1 MQPFRSIVSKVTP
14 LDIMNVDTDQ
24 IIPKQFLKLVQKS
37 GYADFLFYDWRFDQ
51 NGELRTDFIL
61 NDPRYKNRQIMV
73 TRENFGCG
81 SSREHAVW
89 ALFDY
94 GFRVILAPSFA
105 DIFYNNCFKTG
116 LIPIVLRREEIDHLF
131 STDDDDFV
139 VEVKL
144 MEQTVSTGEKVMKFS
159 IDSMKKKMLLEGID
173 EIDYTLQL
181 VSKIK
186 DYENK
191 FNPRVFLNDE
201 SKK

>member
-1 MQPFRSIVSKVTP
+1 MHPFRSIVSKVTP

-37 GYADFLFYDWRFDQ
+37 GYANYLFYDWRFNQ
-51 NGELRTDFIL
+51 NGDLRTDFIL
-61 NDPRYKNRQIMV
+61 NDPRYRNRQILV

-116 LIPIVLRREEIDHLF
+116 LVPIVLRREEIDHVF
-131 STDDDDFV
+131 NTDDF

-144 MEQTVSTGEKVMKFS
+144 IEQTVSAAKRVMKFP
-159 IDSMKKKMLLEGID
+159 IDSMNKRMLLEGID

-181 VSKIK
+181 VSKIT

-191 FNPRVFLNDE
+191 FRPKIFVNE

>member
-1 MQPFRSIVSKVTP
+1 MHPFRSIVSKVTP

-37 GYADFLFYDWRFDQ
+37 GYANFLFYDWRFNQ
-51 NGELRTDFIL
+51 NGDLRTDFVL
-61 NDPRYKNRQIMV
+61 NDPLYRDRQILV

-116 LIPIVLRREEIDHLF
+116 LVPIVLSGEEIDHLF
-131 STDDDDFV
+131 NTDDL

-144 MEQTVSTGEKVMKFS
+144 MEQTVSTAKRVMKFP
-159 IDSMKKKMLLEGID
+159 IDSMKKKLLLEGID

-181 VSKIK
+181 VNKIT

-191 FNPRVFLNDE
+191 FSPKIFLNE

>member
-1 MQPFRSIVSKVTP
+1 MHPFRSIISKVTP

-37 GYADFLFYDWRFDQ
+37 GYANFLFYDWRFHQ
-51 NGELRTDFIL
+51 NGDLRTDFVL
-61 NDPRYKNRQIMV
+61 NDPLYRNRQILV

-116 LIPIVLRREEIDHLF
+116 LVPIVLRGEEIDHLF
-131 STDDDDFV
+131 NTDDF

-144 MEQTVSTGEKVMKFS
+144 MEQTVSTAKRVMKFP
-159 IDSMKKKMLLEGID
+159 IDSMKKRLLLEGID
-173 EIDYTLQL
+173 EIDYTFQL
-181 VSKIK
+181 VSKIT

-191 FNPRVFLNDE
+191 FSPKVFLNE

>member
-1 MQPFRSIVSKVTP
+1 MHPFRSIVSKVTP

-37 GYADFLFYDWRFDQ
+37 GYANFLFYDWRFNQ
-51 NGELRTDFIL
+51 NGDLRTDFVL
-61 NDPRYKNRQIMV
+61 NDPLYRDRQILI

-116 LIPIVLRREEIDHLF
+116 LVPIVLSGEEIDHLF
-131 STDDDDFV
+131 NTDDL

-144 MEQTVSTGEKVMKFS
+144 MEQTVSTAKRVMKFP
-159 IDSMKKKMLLEGID
+159 IDSMKKKLLLEGID

-181 VSKIK
+181 VSKIT

-191 FNPRVFLNDE
+191 FSPKIFLNE

>member
-1 MQPFRSIVSKVTP
+1 MHPFRSILSKVTP

-37 GYADFLFYDWRFDQ
+37 GYANFLFYDWRFNQ
-51 NGELRTDFIL
+51 NGDLRTDFVL
-61 NDPRYKNRQIMV
+61 NDPLYMNRQILV

-116 LIPIVLRREEIDHLF
+116 LVPIVLSGEEIDHLF
-131 STDDDDFV
+131 NTDDL

-144 MEQTVSTGEKVMKFS
+144 MEQTVSTAKRVMKFP
-159 IDSMKKKMLLEGID
+159 IDSMKKKLLLEGID

-181 VSKIK
+181 VSKIT

-191 FNPRVFLNDE
+191 FSPKIFLNE

>member
-1 MQPFRSIVSKVTP
+1 MHPFRSIISKVTP

-37 GYADFLFYDWRFDQ
+37 GYANFLFYDWRFHQ
-51 NGELRTDFIL
+51 NGDLRTDFVL
-61 NDPRYKNRQIMV
+61 NDPLYRNRQILV

-116 LIPIVLRREEIDHLF
+116 LVPIVLRGEEFDHLF
-131 STDDDDFV
+131 NTDDF

-144 MEQTVSTGEKVMKFS
+144 MEQTVSTAKRVMEFP
-159 IDSMKKKMLLEGID
+159 IDSMKKRLLLEGID
-173 EIDYTLQL
+173 EIDYTFQL
-181 VSKIK
+181 VSKIT

-191 FNPRVFLNDE
+191 FSPKVFLNE

>member
-1 MQPFRSIVSKVTP
+1 MHPFRSIVSKVTP

-37 GYADFLFYDWRFDQ
+37 GYANFLFYDWRFHQ
-51 NGELRTDFIL
+51 NGDLRTDFVL
-61 NDPRYKNRQIMV
+61 NDPLYRNRQILV

-116 LIPIVLRREEIDHLF
+116 LVPIVLRGEEIDHLLK
-131 STDDDDFV
+131 TDDF

-144 MEQTVSTGEKVMKFS
+144 MEQTVSTAKRVMKFP
-159 IDSMKKKMLLEGID
+159 IDSMKKRLLLEGID
-173 EIDYTLQL
+173 EIDYTFQL
-181 VSKIK
+181 VSKIT

-191 FNPRVFLNDE
+191 FSPKVFLNE

>member
-1 MQPFRSIVSKVTP
+1 MHPFRSIVSKVTP

-37 GYADFLFYDWRFDQ
+37 GYANFLFYDWRFNQ
-51 NGELRTDFIL
+51 NGDLRIDFVL
-61 NDPRYKNRQIMV
+61 NDPRYRNRQILV

-116 LIPIVLRREEIDHLF
+116 LVPIILRREEIDHLF
-131 STDDDDFV
+131 NTDDF

-144 MEQTVSTGEKVMKFS
+144 MEQTVSTAKRVMKFP
-159 IDSMKKKMLLEGID
+159 IDPMKKRLLLEGID

-181 VSKIK
+181 VSKIT

-191 FNPRVFLNDE
+191 FSPKVFLNE

>member
-1 MQPFRSIVSKVTP
+1 MHPFRSIVSKVTP

-37 GYADFLFYDWRFDQ
+37 GYANFLFYDWRFNQ
-51 NGELRTDFIL
+51 NGDLRTDFVL
-61 NDPRYKNRQIMV
+61 NDPRYRNRQILV

-94 GFRVILAPSFA
+94 GFRVVLAPSFA

-116 LIPIVLRREEIDHLF
+116 LVPIILRREEIDHLF
-131 STDDDDFV
+131 NTDDF

-144 MEQTVSTGEKVMKFS
+144 MEQSVSTAKSVMKFP
-159 IDSMKKKMLLEGID
+159 IDPMKKRLLLEGID

-181 VSKIK
+181 VSKIT

-191 FNPRVFLNDE
+191 FSPKVFLNE

>member
-1 MQPFRSIVSKVTP
+1 MHPFRSIVSKVTP

-37 GYADFLFYDWRFDQ
+37 GYANFLFYDWRFNQ
-51 NGELRTDFIL
+51 NGDLRTDFVL
-61 NDPRYKNRQIMV
+61 NDPRYRNRQILV

-116 LIPIVLRREEIDHLF
+116 LVPIILRREEIDHLF
-131 STDDDDFV
+131 NTDDF

-144 MEQTVSTGEKVMKFS
+144 MGQSVSTAKRVMKFP
-159 IDSMKKKMLLEGID
+159 IDPMKKRLLLEGID

-181 VSKIK
+181 VSKIT

-191 FNPRVFLNDE
+191 FSPKVFLNE

>member
-1 MQPFRSIVSKVTP
+1 MHPFRSIVSKVTP

-37 GYADFLFYDWRFDQ
+37 GYANFLFYDWRFHQ
-51 NGELRTDFIL
+51 NGDLRTDFVL
-61 NDPRYKNRQIMV
+61 NDPLYRNRQILV

-116 LIPIVLRREEIDHLF
+116 LVPIVLRGEEFDHLF
-131 STDDDDFV
+131 NTDDF

-144 MEQTVSTGEKVMKFS
+144 MEQTVSTAKRVMEFP
-159 IDSMKKKMLLEGID
+159 IDSMKKRLLLEGID
-173 EIDYTLQL
+173 EIDYTFQL
-181 VSKIK
+181 VSKIT

-191 FNPRVFLNDE
+191 FSPKVFLNE

>member
-1 MQPFRSIVSKVTP
+1 MHPFRSIVSKVTP

-37 GYADFLFYDWRFDQ
+37 GYANFLFYDWRFNQ
-51 NGELRTDFIL
+51 NGDLRTDFVL
-61 NDPRYKNRQIMV
+61 NDPLYRDRQILV

-116 LIPIVLRREEIDHLF
+116 LVPIVLSGEEIDHLF
-131 STDDDDFV
+131 NTDDV

-144 MEQTVSTGEKVMKFS
+144 MEQTVSTAKRVMKFP
-159 IDSMKKKMLLEGID
+159 IDSMKKKLLLEGID

-181 VSKIK
+181 VSKIT

-191 FNPRVFLNDE
+191 FSPKIFLNE

>member
-1 MQPFRSIVSKVTP
+1 MHPFRSIVSKVTP

-37 GYADFLFYDWRFDQ
+37 GYANFLFYDWRFHQ
-51 NGELRTDFIL
+51 NGDLRTDFVL
-61 NDPRYKNRQIMV
+61 NDPLYRNRQILV

-116 LIPIVLRREEIDHLF
+116 LVPIVLRGEEIDHLF
-131 STDDDDFV
+131 NTDDF

-144 MEQTVSTGEKVMKFS
+144 MEQTVSTAKRVMKFP
-159 IDSMKKKMLLEGID
+159 IDSMKKRLLLEGID
-173 EIDYTLQL
+173 EIDYTFQL
-181 VSKIK
+181 VSKIT

-191 FNPRVFLNDE
+191 FSPKVFLNE

>member
-1 MQPFRSIVSKVTP
+1 MHPFRSIVSKVMP

-37 GYADFLFYDWRFDQ
+37 GYANFLFYDWRFNQ
-51 NGELRTDFIL
+51 NGDLRTDFVL
-61 NDPRYKNRQIMV
+61 NDPRYRNRQILV

-116 LIPIVLRREEIDHLF
+116 LVPIILRREEIDHLF
-131 STDDDDFV
+131 NTDDF

-144 MEQTVSTGEKVMKFS
+144 MEQTVSTAKRVMKFP
-159 IDSMKKKMLLEGID
+159 IDPMKKRLLLEGID

-181 VSKIK
+181 VSKIT

-191 FNPRVFLNDE
+191 FSPKVFLNE

>member
-1 MQPFRSIVSKVTP
+1 MHPFRSIVSKVTP

-37 GYADFLFYDWRFDQ
+37 GYANFLFYDWRFHQ
-51 NGELRTDFIL
+51 NGDLRTDFVL
-61 NDPRYKNRQIMV
+61 NDPLYRNRQILV

-116 LIPIVLRREEIDHLF
+116 LVPIVLRGEEIDHLF
-131 STDDDDFV
+131 NTDDFI
-139 VEVKL
+139 EVKL
-144 MEQTVSTGEKVMKFS
+144 MEQTVSTAKRVMKFP
-159 IDSMKKKMLLEGID
+159 IDSMKKRLLLEGID
-173 EIDYTLQL
+173 EIDYTFQL
-181 VSKIK
+181 VSKIT

-191 FNPRVFLNDE
+191 FSPKVFLNE

>member
-1 MQPFRSIVSKVTP
+1 MHPFRSIVSKVTP

-37 GYADFLFYDWRFDQ
+37 GYANFLFYDWRFNQ
-51 NGELRTDFIL
+51 NGDLRTDFVL
-61 NDPRYKNRQIMV
+61 NDPRYRNRQILV

-116 LIPIVLRREEIDHLF
+116 LVPIILRREEIDHLF
-131 STDDDDFV
+131 NTDDF

-144 MEQTVSTGEKVMKFS
+144 MEQTVSTAKRVMKFP
-159 IDSMKKKMLLEGID
+159 IDPMKKRLLLEGID

-181 VSKIK
+181 VSKIT

-191 FNPRVFLNDE
+191 FSPKVFLNE

>member
-1 MQPFRSIVSKVTP
+1 MHPFRSIVSKVTP

-37 GYADFLFYDWRFDQ
+37 GYANFLFYDWRFNQ
-51 NGELRTDFIL
+51 NGDLRTDFVL
-61 NDPRYKNRQIMV
+61 NDPRYGNRQILV

-116 LIPIVLRREEIDHLF
+116 LVPIILRREEIDHLF
-131 STDDDDFV
+131 NTDDF

-144 MEQTVSTGEKVMKFS
+144 MEQTVSTAKRVMKFP
-159 IDSMKKKMLLEGID
+159 IDPMKKRLLLEGID

-181 VSKIK
+181 VSKIT

-191 FNPRVFLNDE
+191 FSPKVFLNE

>member
-1 MQPFRSIVSKVTP
+1 MHPFRSIVSKVTP

-37 GYADFLFYDWRFDQ
+37 GYANFLFYDWRFNQ
-51 NGELRTDFIL
+51 NGDLRTDFVL
-61 NDPRYKNRQIMV
+61 NDPLYRDRQILV

-116 LIPIVLRREEIDHLF
+116 LVPIVLSGEEIDHLF
-131 STDDDDFV
+131 NTDDL

-144 MEQTVSTGEKVMKFS
+144 MEQTVSTAKRVMKFP
-159 IDSMKKKMLLEGID
+159 IDSMKKKLLLEGID

-181 VSKIK
+181 VSKIT

-191 FNPRVFLNDE
+191 FSPKIFLNE

>member
-1 MQPFRSIVSKVTP
+1 MHPFRSIISKVTP

-37 GYADFLFYDWRFDQ
+37 GYANFLFYDWRFNQ
-51 NGELRTDFIL
+51 NGDLRTDFVL
-61 NDPRYKNRQIMV
+61 NDPLYRDRQILV

-116 LIPIVLRREEIDHLF
+116 LVPIVLSGEEIDHLF
-131 STDDDDFV
+131 NTDDV

-144 MEQTVSTGEKVMKFS
+144 MEQTVSTAKRVMKFP
-159 IDSMKKKMLLEGID
+159 IDSMKKKLLLEGID

-181 VSKIK
+181 VNKIT

-191 FNPRVFLNDE
+191 FSPKIFLNE

>member
-1 MQPFRSIVSKVTP
+1 MHPFRSIVSKVTP

-37 GYADFLFYDWRFDQ
+37 GYANFLFYDWRFHQ
-51 NGELRTDFIL
+51 NGDLRTDFVL
-61 NDPRYKNRQIMV
+61 NDPLYRNRQILV

-116 LIPIVLRREEIDHLF
+116 LVPIVLRGEEIDHLF
-131 STDDDDFV
+131 KTDDF

-144 MEQTVSTGEKVMKFS
+144 MEQTVSTAKRVMKFP
-159 IDSMKKKMLLEGID
+159 IDSMKKRLLLEGID
-173 EIDYTLQL
+173 EIDYTFQL
-181 VSKIK
+181 VSKIT

-191 FNPRVFLNDE
+191 FSPKVFLNE

>member
-37 GYADFLFYDWRFDQ
+37 GYANFLFYDWRFNQKGD
-51 NGELRTDFIL
+51 LRTDFVL
-61 NDPRYKNRQIMV
+61 NDPLYRNRQILV

-116 LIPIVLRREEIDHLF
+116 LVPIVLSGEEIDHLF
-131 STDDDDFV
+131 NTDDL

-144 MEQTVSTGEKVMKFS
+144 MEQTVSTAKRVMKFP
-159 IDSMKKKMLLEGID
+159 IDSMKKKLLLEGID

-181 VSKIK
+181 VNKIT

-191 FNPRVFLNDE
+191 FSPKIFLNE

>member
-1 MQPFRSIVSKVTP
+1 MHPFRSIVSKVTP
-14 LDIMNVDTDQ
+14 LDIINVDTDQ

-37 GYADFLFYDWRFDQ
+37 GYANFLFYDWRFNQ
-51 NGELRTDFIL
+51 NGDLRTDFVL
-61 NDPRYKNRQIMV
+61 NDPRYRNRQILV

-116 LIPIVLRREEIDHLF
+116 LVPIILRREEIDHLF
-131 STDDDDFV
+131 NTDDF

-144 MEQTVSTGEKVMKFS
+144 MEQTVSTAKRVMKFP
-159 IDSMKKKMLLEGID
+159 IDPMKKRLLLEGID

-181 VSKIK
+181 VSKIT

-191 FNPRVFLNDE
+191 FSPKVFLNE

>member
-1 MQPFRSIVSKVTP
+1 MHPFRSIVSKVTP

-37 GYADFLFYDWRFDQ
+37 GYANFLFYDWRFNQ
-51 NGELRTDFIL
+51 NGDLRTDFVL
-61 NDPRYKNRQIMV
+61 NDPRYRNRQILV

-94 GFRVILAPSFA
+94 GFRVVLAPSFA

-116 LIPIVLRREEIDHLF
+116 LVPIILRREEIDHLF
-131 STDDDDFV
+131 NTDDF

-144 MEQTVSTGEKVMKFS
+144 MEQTVSTAKRVMKFP
-159 IDSMKKKMLLEGID
+159 IDPMKKRLLLEGID

-181 VSKIK
+181 VSKIT

-191 FNPRVFLNDE
+191 FSPKVFLNE

>member
-1 MQPFRSIVSKVTP
+1 MHPFRSIVSKVTP

-37 GYADFLFYDWRFDQ
+37 GYANFLFYDWRFNQ
-51 NGELRTDFIL
+51 NGDLRTDFVL
-61 NDPRYKNRQIMV
+61 NDPLYRDRQILV

-116 LIPIVLRREEIDHLF
+116 LMPIVLSGEEIDHLF
-131 STDDDDFV
+131 NTDDV

-144 MEQTVSTGEKVMKFS
+144 MEQTVSTAKRVMKFP
-159 IDSMKKKMLLEGID
+159 IDSMKKKLLLEGID

-181 VSKIK
+181 VSKIT

-191 FNPRVFLNDE
+191 FSPKIFLNE

>member
-1 MQPFRSIVSKVTP
+1 MHSFRSIVSKVIP

-37 GYADFLFYDWRFDQ
+37 GYANYLFHDWRFNQ
-51 NGELRTDFIL
+51 NGDLRTDFIL
-61 NDPRYKNRQIMV
+61 NDPEYRNRQILV

-105 DIFYNNCFKTG
+105 EIFYNNCFKIG
-116 LIPIVLRREEIDHLF
+116 IVPIVLKMEEIDHLF
-131 STDDDDFV
+131 NIDADDSI
-139 VEVKL
+139 EVNL
-144 MEQTVSTGEKVMKFS
+144 IEQTVSVANRIMDFQ
-159 IDSMKKKMLLEGID
+159 IDSMKKRMLLEGID

-181 VSKIK
+181 VSKIT

-191 FNPRVFLNDE
+191 YSPKIFLDE